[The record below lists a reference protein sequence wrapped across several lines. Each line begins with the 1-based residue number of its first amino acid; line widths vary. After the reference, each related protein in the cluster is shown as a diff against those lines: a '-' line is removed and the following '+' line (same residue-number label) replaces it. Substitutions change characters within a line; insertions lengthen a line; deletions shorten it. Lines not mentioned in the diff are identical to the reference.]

1 MREFSNREKEILEI
15 LEISP
20 DDFEDKKKLELEIK
34 KKYSVYKKNQ
44 PKPSS
49 SSVPKII
56 INNKTST
63 VEHEA
68 SVGRVSEK
76 QLFYLRTR
84 GLSNDSAIS
93 LIITK
98 NFSEILSNLPLEFA
112 IEARKLIEM
121 NLSKHN

>member
-1 MREFSNREKEILEI
+1 MREFSKREKEILEVLGI
-15 LEISP
+15 NLIDF
-20 DDFEDKKKLELEIK
+20 DDKNKFTIEIK
-34 KKYSVYKKNQ
+34 KKYLIYKKNQ
-44 PKPSS
+44 SKPSS
-49 SSVPKII
+49 SAIPKII
-56 INNKTST
+56 VNNKTST

-93 LIITK
+93 LFITK

-112 IEARKLIEM
+112 IEAKKLIEM
-121 NLSKHN
+121 NLSFDK

>member
-1 MREFSNREKEILEI
+1 MLELTKREKEILEI
-15 LEISP
+15 LEIDPSSLS
-20 DDFEDKKKLELEIK
+20 DQTEITKLIQK
-34 KKYSVYKKNQ
+34 NYIIYKKNLS
-44 PKPSS
+44 KPSS
-49 SSVPKII
+49 SAIPKII
-56 INNKTST
+56 VGNTTST

-84 GLSNDSAIS
+84 GLDQNAAIS

-112 IEARKLIEM
+112 IEARKLIEI
-121 NLSKHN
+121 NLELKN